1 MKADSIVFAVAGMCF
16 GVILG
21 WVLGTQQAGRTAMAP
36 VQQAAGGAGAGNEQA
51 RATLDEARVQ
61 SLTTILTSV
70 TGFLFPADTLLP
82 SHVFGI
88 ISLVVLALAMLGLY
102 VFRLGGAWRP
112 VYVVTAAIALYLNS
126 FVGVVQAFQKLPFL
140 NPLAPTQSEPPFF
153 AAQIVVLAIFVLLGF
168 RAVRAFHP
176 DVTLSS

>member
-1 MKADSIVFAVAGMCF
+1 MILGLSLSTFTTVH
-16 GVILG
+16 VILSLIG
-21 WVLGTQQAGRTAMAP
+21 IASGIVVLVGMLDSKPMPGLTA
-36 VQQAAGGAGAGNEQA
+36 VF
-51 RATLDEARVQ
+51 LV
-61 SLTTILTSV
+61 TTILTSV
-70 TGFLFPADTLLP
+70 TGFLFPADALLP

-88 ISLVVLALAMLGLY
+88 ISLVVLALAVLGLY

-112 VYVVTAAIALYLNS
+112 VYVVTAAIALYLNC

-153 AAQIVVLAIFVLLGF
+153 VAQIVVLVIFVLLGF